1 LNPAPAV
8 PETTRVVVVRHGETA
23 WNVDTRIQGQL
34 DIGLNQA
41 GRAQA
46 RRLAQAL
53 AGEGLQAVYA
63 SDLARARDTASA
75 VAERVGLSVCAD
87 PTLRERGFGV
97 FEGLTWADIKRDHPE
112 DARRWR
118 ARDAAFGPAGGETL
132 GAFAARAVGALAAI
146 ARRHRGQ
153 HIAVVTHG
161 GVLDALY
168 RAAAHVALDAPRT
181 WPIGNASINR
191 VLHGEGGFTL
201 VGWGDTSHLEDP
213 ALEEG
218 SA

>member
-1 LNPAPAV
+1 LNAVPAI
-8 PETTRVVVVRHGETA
+8 PETTRVIVARHGETA

-34 DIGLNQA
+34 DIGLNEV

-46 RRLAQAL
+46 RRLAHAL
-53 AGEGLQAVYA
+53 AGEGLHAIYA
-63 SDLARARDTASA
+63 SDLARARDTARA
-75 VAERVGLSVCAD
+75 VAERAGLPLRAD
-87 PTLRERGFGV
+87 PALRERGFGV

-132 GAFAARAVGALAAI
+132 GAFAARAVDALAAI

-168 RAAAHVALDAPRT
+168 RAAARVALEAPRS

-201 VGWGDTSHLEDP
+201 VGWGDTLHLEGL

-218 SA
+218 GA